1 MKWNI
6 GDLSGTDAQVKT
18 NIGKQL
24 RAFVEQYLDKQ
35 RFAFFQVWPYTVRA
49 PQPSKSEFENDS
61 NTYIT
66 ITKVLRQWAQ
76 SHDCQYTEVFRLQG
90 ANCGK
95 TTLVKDIAVPD
106 ERTALRIASRECA
119 SRYRITRRRL
129 RCLREEF
136 NASDE
141 AVVKVVRKLDDAT
154 DLDFDLVRQAAH
166 YFAEHDVS
174 GMSPRAVPIPGFSTK
189 WLGGKS
195 SERRKAICL
204 LLGRDAL
211 DFKERPGEIRL
222 RYLDPAH
229 RGYPDLYVTEP
240 WSNADCA
247 GLDYAVI
254 VENKDTYQEMPEIEN
269 GLCIFGNGRAANRI
283 AALLPWIADIPHV
296 IYWGDMDADGLEILS
311 EVRESGIDCESL
323 FMDVKSYTRYERFG
337 TAYTPKGERLKSRN
351 PAEVPG
357 LREDER
363 ALYES
368 LCSGEG
374 VNYLRIEQER
384 IPIVDAVE
392 RLRAFGF
399 PIAG

>member
-1 MKWNI
+1 M
-6 GDLSGTDAQVKT
+6 
-18 NIGKQL
+18 
-24 RAFVEQYLDKQ
+24 
-35 RFAFFQVWPYTVRA
+35 
-49 PQPSKSEFENDS
+49 
-61 NTYIT
+61 
-66 ITKVLRQWAQ
+66 
-76 SHDCQYTEVFRLQG
+76 
-90 ANCGK
+90 
-95 TTLVKDIAVPD
+95 
-106 ERTALRIASRECA
+106 
-119 SRYRITRRRL
+119 
-129 RCLREEF
+129 
-136 NASDE
+136 
-141 AVVKVVRKLDDAT
+141 
-154 DLDFDLVRQAAH
+154 
-166 YFAEHDVS
+166 
-174 GMSPRAVPIPGFSTK
+174 
-189 WLGGKS
+189 
-195 SERRKAICL
+195 
-204 LLGRDAL
+204 
-211 DFKERPGEIRL
+211 

-247 GLDYAVI
+247 GFDYAVI

-283 AALLPWIADIPHV
+283 ATLLPWIADIPHV
-296 IYWGDMDADGLEILS
+296 VYWGDMDADGLEILS

-323 FMDVKSYTRYERFG
+323 FMDVESCTRYERFG
-337 TAYTPKGERLKSRN
+337 TAYTPKGERLKLRN

-399 PIAG
+399 PVAG